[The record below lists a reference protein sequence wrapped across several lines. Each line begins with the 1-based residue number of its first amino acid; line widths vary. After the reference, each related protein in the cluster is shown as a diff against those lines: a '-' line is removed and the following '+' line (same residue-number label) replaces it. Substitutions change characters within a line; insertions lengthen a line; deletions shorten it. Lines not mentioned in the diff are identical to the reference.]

1 MADTDASG
9 KGDVKS
15 PVESSA
21 SFVRPDTG
29 DHPNTSLNPFG
40 EFQHKEFDASYDH
53 NPFTSVNPPA
63 GTSSSS
69 KYIHPF
75 MLERFIDA
83 EDNPRL
89 RVYSGNLYTSINV
102 IKTEVQSDYMATG
115 SKNDSFIT
123 IHSQKAIEGVTAHA
137 VEDPTGNDLT
147 ALVDE
152 DGEDTVHKAYD
163 FPVGQAY
170 GTYYLTWQLTIGD
183 DQDASTTVANVKL
196 FRHPTTATDTKI
208 GVLEQDA
215 AGASL
220 TEIKRNSMLVMGTY
234 HIKLGESFDP
244 ADGDT
249 NSKTIDQIVHENVYW
264 QPLIVGES
272 G

>member
-83 EDNPRL
+83 EDHRRL
-89 RVYSGNLYTSINV
+89 RV
-102 IKTEVQSDYMATG
+102 
-115 SKNDSFIT
+115 
-123 IHSQKAIEGVTAHA
+123 
-137 VEDPTGNDLT
+137 
-147 ALVDE
+147 
-152 DGEDTVHKAYD
+152 
-163 FPVGQAY
+163 
-170 GTYYLTWQLTIGD
+170 
-183 DQDASTTVANVKL
+183 
-196 FRHPTTATDTKI
+196 
-208 GVLEQDA
+208 
-215 AGASL
+215 
-220 TEIKRNSMLVMGTY
+220 
-234 HIKLGESFDP
+234 
-244 ADGDT
+244 
-249 NSKTIDQIVHENVYW
+249 
-264 QPLIVGES
+264 
-272 G
+272 